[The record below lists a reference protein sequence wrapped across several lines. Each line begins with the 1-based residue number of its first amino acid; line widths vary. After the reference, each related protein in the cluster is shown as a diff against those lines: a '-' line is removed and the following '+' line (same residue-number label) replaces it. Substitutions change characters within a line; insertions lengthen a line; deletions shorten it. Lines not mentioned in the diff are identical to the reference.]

1 MLSGTGPTDRS
12 RNWKTL
18 LQTSLL
24 NLREYRPRYFH
35 RGCCFLISCCCHCCC
50 RYSCSIYS
58 NLPCLFGHIWHCLL
72 VILTVNGD
80 RINAVRR
87 YVTNLLVVWTHFIHS
102 LFSQVKTKRAVYVIE
117 LSLIPWISAS
127 QAIRALF
134 KLQPLVVSLTF
145 DTFFFVSVRV
155 INFFVYD
162 SHLSRAFS
170 RWFILHIAQAQVFK
184 KFTHD
189 QDNGK
194 LGNPAQVCSYI

>member
-1 MLSGTGPTDRS
+1 MHIFLLSVLSGTGPTDRS

-80 RINAVRR
+80 GINAVRR

-134 KLQPLVVSLTF
+134 KLQPCRFTNIWHFLF
-145 DTFFFVSVRV
+145 C
-155 INFFVYD
+155 
-162 SHLSRAFS
+162 FS
-170 RWFILHIAQAQVFK
+170 
-184 KFTHD
+184 
-189 QDNGK
+189 
-194 LGNPAQVCSYI
+194 